1 MARTG
6 VDENKQAN
14 ATDAANKKT
23 AFNAGQTAVTQATKN
38 DATLNAGGQV
48 AANPYTNPGYLA
60 TVNRLQA
67 GALNAN
73 NDAARYQLEAT
84 NRRTGGLNTGATAGA
99 VRDIALQKMRL
110 GDQLSAQRS
119 ATDWQNNIGY
129 QLQRAHAPLEIAQ
142 AESPYYGT
150 ATSGQGAALGNLTQF
165 GIAQYGPY
173 MAAIQAAGG
182 AAAAGIP
189 KIPCWIAAAVFDGW
203 DDPRTTLV
211 RKWMLA
217 DFEPTLIGGFV
228 VGLYRKFGQR
238 IAAAI
243 PKNTILR
250 SLFTRLFSMAL
261 HKAEQRYQGGM

>member
-6 VDENKQAN
+6 VQENKDAN
-14 ATDAANKKT
+14 TQNAAQK
-23 AFNAGQTAVTQATKN
+23 TQAFQTGQSAVGQYQKN
-38 DATLNAGGQV
+38 ISTLDSGQNV
-48 AANPYTNPGYLA
+48 AANPYLNPSYLA
-60 TVNRLQA
+60 AVNRGQA

-73 NDAARYQLEAT
+73 NDAARFQLEAT

-99 VRDIALQKMRL
+99 VRDLSLQKMRL
-110 GDQLSAQRS
+110 GDQLSSQRTAQ
-119 ATDWQNNIGY
+119 DWQNNIGY
-129 QLQRAHAPLEIAQ
+129 QLQMAQAPLQTAQ
-142 AESPYYGT
+142 AETPYYGT

-165 GIAQYGPY
+165 GIAQYGPW
-173 MAAIQAAGG
+173 MAGIQAAGG

-189 KIPCWIAAAVFDGW
+189 KICWIAAAVFDGW

-250 SLFTRLFSMAL
+250 ALFTRLFSMAL